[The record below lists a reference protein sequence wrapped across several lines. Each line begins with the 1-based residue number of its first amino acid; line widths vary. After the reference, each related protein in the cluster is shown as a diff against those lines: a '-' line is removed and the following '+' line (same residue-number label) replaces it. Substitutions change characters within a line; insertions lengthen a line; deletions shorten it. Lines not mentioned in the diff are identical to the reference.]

1 MDSAIDMFFADD
13 LEPRLDAPDD
23 LETALLWNGGVDAP
37 HAEDAFLA
45 DYARWLGA
53 RGANAAER
61 RGGLELARE
70 ALDLVGD
77 PDGAWQ
83 TLPIERWLRAAD
95 DSDRAS
101 SDARELA
108 RELVAFLGEHGQLSL
123 HGQRLLAR
131 RIAGTRVCGR
141 TGQPSAEDTG
151 PKLAA

>member
-1 MDSAIDMFFADD
+1 MDSAIDTFFADEV
-13 LEPRLDAPDD
+13 EPRLDAPED
-23 LETALLWNGGVDAP
+23 LETALLRIGGFDAP

-45 DYARWLGA
+45 DFVRWLGA

-83 TLPIERWLRAAD
+83 TLPIERWLQATD

-108 RELVAFLGEHGQLSL
+108 RELVAFLGEHGRLSL
-123 HGQRLLAR
+123 HGQRVLAR
-131 RIAGTRVCGR
+131 RIGRARVCSR
-141 TGQPSAEDTG
+141 TGQASAERTG
-151 PKLAA
+151 PQLAA

>member
-1 MDSAIDMFFADD
+1 MDSPIDMFFADD
-13 LEPRLDAPDD
+13 LEPRLDTLDD
-23 LETALLWNGGVDAP
+23 LETALLWNGGFDAP

-45 DYARWLGA
+45 DFARWLGA

-70 ALDLVGD
+70 ALELVGD

-83 TLPIERWLRAAD
+83 TLPIERWLQAAH

-101 SDARELA
+101 SDAVELA
-108 RELVAFLGEHGQLSL
+108 RDLVAFLGEHGRLSL

-131 RIAGTRVCGR
+131 RIARARVCSG
-141 TGQPSAEDTG
+141 TGQPSAEHTG